1 MKKTCLF
8 ILMGILG
15 LFSACHNDDDPTPVP
30 EPEPEPRDAAYIAE
44 GEYVVTTIGTTS
56 TGTRDIFTEQSF
68 HISKVADNLIKIETD
83 FMRFGTSGKPDYI
96 NLGTIEMDSIPV
108 TAISDSKFTFAGTD
122 SLKYPNSIK
131 NTQATIKGSFSDKV
145 LQAEITLD
153 GETVSIYFKF
163 DGQQVQNNVAEILSM
178 KIESDLIGS
187 QPELSSGVFTIF
199 VKPGTDLSKLLL
211 APELQLSKGAIS
223 NPASGETVDFSK
235 AIDKGEDTEYV
246 VYTVVSEDRSTKKT
260 YRVKV
265 QMNNN
270 LAKSSFV
277 EWENEKTP
285 DGTVLDNYFKPK
297 GDEWATS
304 NMGIYMINTFAPILG
319 LPTVDGALVYETAG
333 QSAKGAAV
341 KTANTIGKATIMPG
355 WMPNIPK
362 ITSGSLFLGSFET
375 DIQNTLKSTKFGL
388 PYFQKP
394 VKVKGYYKYTPGTEY
409 YLCEDPVNAAHITKL
424 DENKTDEC
432 ALSAVLYEVSS
443 FTDTEEY
450 LTGLDIFTSDK
461 VVAIAQ
467 LFSGEQDSFKE
478 FELTLNYKK
487 AYDPAKKYRFAVIFS
502 SSKDGDKFSGAPD
515 SELVID
521 EVEIINE

>member
-1 MKKTCLF
+1 MKKTFLF
-8 ILMGILG
+8 ILMGMLG
-15 LFSACHNDDDPTPVP
+15 LFSACNNDDDPTPTP
-30 EPEPEPRDAAYIAE
+30 DPDPIDAAYIAE

-68 HISKVADNLIKIETD
+68 HISKVADNLIRIETD
-83 FMRFGTSGKPDYI
+83 FMRFGTQGEPDYI
-96 NLGTIEMDSIPV
+96 NLGTIKMDSIPV
-108 TAISDSKFTFAGTD
+108 TAISDSKFTFEGTD
-122 SLKYPNSIK
+122 SLQYPYSIK
-131 NTQATIKGSFSDKV
+131 NTLATIKGSLSEKV

-163 DGQQVQNNVAEILSM
+163 DGQQVKNNVAEILSM

-187 QPELSSGVFTIF
+187 QPELSSGIFTIF

-211 APELQLSKGAIS
+211 TPELQLSKGAIS

-235 AIDKGEDTEYV
+235 AIDKGDSTEYV
-246 VYTVVSEDRSTKKT
+246 LYTVVSEDREQRAT

-270 LAKSSFV
+270 LAKSSF
-277 EWENEKTP
+277 ETWENEKNA
-285 DGTVLDNYFKPK
+285 GKVLDGYFKPK
-297 GDEWATS
+297 GGEWATS
-304 NMGIYMINTFAPILG
+304 NIGLSMINQFANFLKIPK
-319 LPTVDGALVYETAG
+319 VEGALVYDTTG
-333 QSAKGAAV
+333 QSAKGAGIQ
-341 KTANTIGKATIMPG
+341 TANTTGAKSIIPG
-355 WMPNIPK
+355 LMPNVPK

-375 DIQNTLKSTKFGL
+375 DIQNTLRSTKFGI

-394 VKVKGYYKYTPGTEY
+394 VKVKGYYKYTPGAEY

-424 DENKTDEC
+424 DVNKTDEC

-443 FTDTEEY
+443 FTNVEEY

-467 LFSGEQDSFKE
+467 LFSGKQDSFKE

-515 SELVID
+515 SKLIID